1 MAWGGVQEAVALLC
15 LVDLFPDAK
24 LKETGCLLL
33 ETIVENIESVY
44 GVALDDLPL
53 IGASPDGTLVWK
65 NGEINIVEVK
75 CTCPYTDNPNKGGGW
90 RNKGSKSNYGRY
102 SVVDKPHMERIPP
115 YHTPQL
121 QMEIL
126 CSGPYCKFLAR
137 NTLSNSNNVF
147 KSRYFL
153 TFYHDQCAFCAVPP
167 RTFLL

>member
-33 ETIVENIESVY
+33 ETIVENVESVY

-102 SVVDKPHMERIPP
+102 SVVDKPHIERIPP
-115 YHTPQL
+115 YHIPQL

-126 CSGPYCKFLAR
+126 CSGPYCKFSQTYLIEFKQHIQIA
-137 NTLSNSNNVF
+137 LFSNI
-147 KSRYFL
+147 L
-153 TFYHDQCAFCAVPP
+153 
-167 RTFLL
+167 